1 MPVGYFLVVS
11 LCSFVPHTRTTKSSA
26 SMQIRMMGS
35 PYGDKP
41 FTYKEYLAWK
51 QDQAKSLSAA
61 STMPATQ
68 EAASEG
74 QVARFRNALSDS
86 SDASRNTWRVLPA
99 LAPQKPTETRVG
111 TMHRATVPAGL
122 TGGMQMVV
130 NTRGGPMAVRIPN
143 GLSEGMSFEF
153 VVPTASSVVAADG
166 GMSAIQTGLEYVLG
180 VVRATVPLPRG
191 PSLGSSSPAQQMSGT
206 TSVDEPNLMQKVKDA
221 GVAGIVS
228 YMFWELAFWGVSIPV
243 CVVGYYQVTGHWP
256 DLSDSDD
263 AAKLGAEAFAFVNLA
278 RFAVPLRIGL
288 ALSTVPWVQ
297 QNVIDRFSKR
307 S

>member
-1 MPVGYFLVVS
+1 
-11 LCSFVPHTRTTKSSA
+11 
-26 SMQIRMMGS
+26 
-35 PYGDKP
+35 
-41 FTYKEYLAWK
+41 
-51 QDQAKSLSAA
+51 
-61 STMPATQ
+61 
-68 EAASEG
+68 
-74 QVARFRNALSDS
+74 
-86 SDASRNTWRVLPA
+86 
-99 LAPQKPTETRVG
+99 
-111 TMHRATVPAGL
+111 
-122 TGGMQMVV
+122 
-130 NTRGGPMAVRIPN
+130 
-143 GLSEGMSFEF
+143 
-153 VVPTASSVVAADG
+153 
-166 GMSAIQTGLEYVLG
+166 
-180 VVRATVPLPRG
+180 
-191 PSLGSSSPAQQMSGT
+191 MSGT